1 MSYWLCSATSSLNT
15 KMERV
20 GGRSTQGCLRF
31 FLKIFR
37 GLLRGNSA
45 APQRSCLKKHT
56 LNSTL
61 YVPTWESA
69 IPARQQRKS
78 SLICDW
84 VRNNYLGLGL
94 QRDVSAANIIHG
106 SLTCYLSA
114 LSRWAFTVWCEH
126 RQPASHSRA
135 ECLEPDQNV
144 LGLQLCDYWGL
155 RKHAELYSDIRYIN
169 P

>member
-126 RQPASHSRA
+126 RHLKLNVSATNHIKRITTEMSSQMIVYRLQVTLL
-135 ECLEPDQNV
+135 CLRV
-144 LGLQLCDYWGL
+144 
-155 RKHAELYSDIRYIN
+155 
-169 P
+169 